1 MKVRTFHVASMH
13 EAIRSI
19 KETLGPDAVI
29 LSTKRVRSWDN
40 GFGLLGGSVL
50 EVMAAIEDDVAV
62 PDAAPILADAEH
74 VAPVSLSAPTVP
86 AEESRFQKTLQ
97 GAMEQRSDNAKFANH
112 PLLTAPRQAKTAGVA
127 SAPQSQAQTQH
138 QAQGTAFQSF
148 QRVYEDL
155 LAQGVEHATAEAC
168 LRELRETL
176 VEQGTSQRHSSLQL
190 LRTVLLDRVTTAG
203 PLLSTTGEQKIALF
217 VGPSGVGKT
226 STIAKLATHY
236 GIVEQRSVAL
246 ITMDTYRPAGVEH
259 LRLYAEV
266 LGVELSVAASCE
278 EAQEA
283 IDLAREAEL
292 ILIDTAGFN
301 PYEPIAAQRWRGLL
315 NRGLPMEVHLVLA
328 AATRV
333 PDLVV
338 STSQCVD
345 VPSLRLLFT
354 KLDETTGY
362 GGIFEA
368 THRTGIPLSYWGTGQ
383 RVPDDLVQAHVNR
396 LGDLL
401 LGGQV
406 RTPGGGTN
414 TAWDAQGTS
423 PVVPGNRSYAR

>member
-40 GFGLLGGSVL
+40 GFGLLGRSVL
-50 EVMAAIEDDVAV
+50 EVMAAIEDDAAV
-62 PDAAPILADAEH
+62 PAAAPMLDDVEH
-74 VAPVSLSAPTVP
+74 DGSGTVSAPAVS
-86 AEESRFQKTLQ
+86 AEESRFRQALQ
-97 GAMEQRSDNAKFANH
+97 GAMEHKSEKATCNH
-112 PLLTAPRQAKTAGVA
+112 HPPLASPRQA
-127 SAPQSQAQTQH
+127 QTSGTVTPAT
-138 QAQGTAFQSF
+138 AQGTAVQSF
-148 QRVYEDL
+148 QRVYEEL

-176 VEQGTSQRHSSLQL
+176 VEQGASQRHSSVQL

-203 PLLSTTGEQKIALF
+203 PLLSTAGEQKIALF

-226 STIAKLATHY
+226 STIAKLATHF

-246 ITMDTYRPAGVEH
+246 ITMDTYRPAAVEH

-266 LGVELSVAASCE
+266 LGVELAVTASCE
-278 EAQEA
+278 DAQAA
-283 IDLAREAEL
+283 IERAREAEL

-315 NRGLPMEVHLVLA
+315 NRGLPLEVHLVLA
-328 AATRV
+328 AGTRV

-362 GGIFEA
+362 GGIFET

-383 RVPDDLVQAHVNR
+383 RVPDDLVQAQVAR

-406 RTPGGGTN
+406 RTPGGGTK
-414 TAWDAQGTS
+414 TAWDSQASST
-423 PVVPGNRSYAR
+423 VAPGNKTFSR

>member
-1 MKVRTFHVASMH
+1 MKSSD
-13 EAIRSI
+13 AIRDSH
-19 KETLGPDAVI
+19 
-29 LSTKRVRSWDN
+29 ST
-40 GFGLLGGSVL
+40 
-50 EVMAAIEDDVAV
+50 
-62 PDAAPILADAEH
+62 
-74 VAPVSLSAPTVP
+74 T
-86 AEESRFQKTLQ
+86 
-97 GAMEQRSDNAKFANH
+97 
-112 PLLTAPRQAKTAGVA
+112 
-127 SAPQSQAQTQH
+127 
-138 QAQGTAFQSF
+138 FQSF

-176 VEQGTSQRHSSLQL
+176 VEQGTSQRNSSLQL

-203 PLLSTTGEQKIALF
+203 PLLSTAGEQKIALF

-246 ITMDTYRPAGVEH
+246 ITMDTYRPAAVEH

-266 LGVELSVAASCE
+266 LGIELAVAASCE
-278 EAQEA
+278 EARAA
-283 IDLAREAEL
+283 IAQAREAEL

-301 PYEPIAAQRWRGLL
+301 PYEPIAAQRWRGLV
-315 NRGLPMEVHLVLA
+315 NGALPMEVHLVMA
-328 AATRV
+328 AGTRV
-333 PDLVV
+333 PDIVV

-383 RVPDDLVQAHVNR
+383 RVPDDLVQAQVNR

-406 RTPGGGTN
+406 RTPGEQNGQPWIRQ
-414 TAWDAQGTS
+414 APPA
-423 PVVPGNRSYAR
+423 VVPASKTYTR

>member
-19 KETLGPDAVI
+19 KDTLGPDAVI

-40 GFGLLGGSVL
+40 GFGLLGGSML
-50 EVMAAIEDDVAV
+50 EVMAAIEDDAAV
-62 PDAAPILADAEH
+62 PEAAPLLGEDDHLAPAATQ
-74 VAPVSLSAPTVP
+74 APVVST
-86 AEESRFQKTLQ
+86 EESRFQRTLQ
-97 GAMEQRSDNAKFANH
+97 GAMDKREEKPKPATL
-112 PLLTAPRQAKTAGVA
+112 PTAGA
-127 SAPQSQAQTQH
+127 LREPQRTTKPVGAGPDSQST
-138 QAQGTAFQSF
+138 TFQSF

-176 VEQGTSQRHSSLQL
+176 VEQGTSQRNSSLQL

-203 PLLSTTGEQKIALF
+203 PLLSTAGEQKIALF

-246 ITMDTYRPAGVEH
+246 ITMDTYRPAAVEH

-266 LGVELSVAASCE
+266 LGIELSVAASCE
-278 EAQEA
+278 EARAA
-283 IDLAREAEL
+283 IEQAREAEL

-301 PYEPIAAQRWRGLL
+301 PYEPISAQRWRGLV
-315 NRGLPMEVHLVLA
+315 NGSRPMEVHLVLA
-328 AATRV
+328 AGTRV
-333 PDLVV
+333 PDIVV

-383 RVPDDLVQAHVNR
+383 RVPDDLVQAQVNR

-406 RTPGGGTN
+406 RTPGAGTN
-414 TAWDAQGTS
+414 HAWDRQAT
-423 PVVPGNRSYAR
+423 PAVVPGIKTFSR

>member
-1 MKVRTFHVASMH
+1 MKVRTFHVKSMQ

-19 KETLGPDAVI
+19 KDTLGPDAVI

-50 EVMAAIEDDVAV
+50 EVMAAIEDDAAV
-62 PDAAPILADAEH
+62 PAPAPLLASEEQSGTS
-74 VAPVSLSAPTVP
+74 VSRAPALP

-97 GAMEQRSDNAKFANH
+97 GAMETYVEKPPVSPRPV
-112 PLLTAPRQAKTAGVA
+112 PLITGDIRP
-127 SAPQSQAQTQH
+127 
-138 QAQGTAFQSF
+138 AQGRQQSRADCNGTAIQSF

-155 LAQGVEHATAEAC
+155 LSQGVEQVTAEGC
-168 LRELRETL
+168 LRELQETL
-176 VEQGTSQRHSSLQL
+176 VDPGSSQRSSSLQL
-190 LRTVLLDRVTTAG
+190 LRTVLLARIKTAG
-203 PLLSTTGEQKIALF
+203 PLLSAGGEQKIALF
-217 VGPSGVGKT
+217 IGPSGVGKT
-226 STIAKLATHY
+226 STIAKLATQY
-236 GIVEQRSVAL
+236 GIVEQRSIAL
-246 ITMDTYRPAGVEH
+246 ITMDTYRPAAVEH

-266 LGVELSVAASCE
+266 LGIELAAAGSCE
-278 EAQEA
+278 EARAA
-283 IDLAREAEL
+283 IDQAREAEL

-301 PYEPIAAQRWRGLL
+301 PYESIAAQRWRGLL
-315 NRGLPMEVHLVLA
+315 NGASPIEVHLVLA
-328 AATRV
+328 AGTRV

-338 STSQCVD
+338 SASQCVD

-368 THRTGIPLSYWGTGQ
+368 THRTGVPLSYWGTGQ
-383 RVPDDLVQAHVNR
+383 RVPDDLMQAQVDR

-406 RTPGGGTN
+406 KAPMLSANRS
-414 TAWDAQGTS
+414 WDRQREPAI
-423 PVVPGNRSYAR
+423 VPGITMHAK

>member
-40 GFGLLGGSVL
+40 GFGLLGGSML
-50 EVMAAIEDDVAV
+50 EVMAAIEDDAAV
-62 PDAAPILADAEH
+62 PESAPILGEDDRT
-74 VAPVSLSAPTVP
+74 APSATQAPALS
-86 AEESRFQKTLQ
+86 AEESRFQRTLQ
-97 GAMEQRSDNAKFANH
+97 GAMEKREE
-112 PLLTAPRQAKTAGVA
+112 LPRPSGRQT
-127 SAPQSQAQTQH
+127 SIAPQELPRPVKTSDGGRDSQT
-138 QAQGTAFQSF
+138 TTFQSF

-155 LAQGVEHATAEAC
+155 LAQGVEHTTAEAC

-176 VEQGTSQRHSSLQL
+176 VEQGASQRNSSLQL

-203 PLLSTTGEQKIALF
+203 PLLNTAGEQKIALF

-246 ITMDTYRPAGVEH
+246 ITMDTYRPAAVEH
-259 LRLYAEV
+259 LRLYADV
-266 LGVELSVAASCE
+266 LGIELAVARSCE
-278 EAQEA
+278 EARAA
-283 IDLAREAEL
+283 IEQAREAEL

-301 PYEPIAAQRWRGLL
+301 PYEPIAAQRWRGLV
-315 NRGLPMEVHLVLA
+315 NGTLPMEVHLVLA
-328 AATRV
+328 AGTRV
-333 PDLVV
+333 PDIVV

-383 RVPDDLVQAHVNR
+383 RVPDDLVQAQVNR

-406 RTPGGGTN
+406 RTPGESHGDSWIRQ
-414 TAWDAQGTS
+414 ASSA
-423 PVVPGNRSYAR
+423 VVPAVKTYSR

>member
-1 MKVRTFHVASMH
+1 MKVRTFHVKSMH

-19 KETLGPDAVI
+19 KDTLGPDAVI

-50 EVMAAIEDDVAV
+50 EVMAAIEDDAAV
-62 PDAAPILADAEH
+62 PEAAPLLGEDEQTRAA
-74 VAPVSLSAPTVP
+74 VTPAPMVP

-97 GAMEQRSDNAKFANH
+97 GAMETGKEQSRPAA
-112 PLLTAPRQAKTAGVA
+112 RQVPGPSRETRAT
-127 SAPQSQAQTQH
+127 SAATRH
-138 QAQGTAFQSF
+138 NGENQGATFQSF

-176 VEQGTSQRHSSLQL
+176 VEQGSAQRNSSLQL
-190 LRTVLLDRVTTAG
+190 LRTVLLDRVSTAG
-203 PLLSTTGEQKIALF
+203 PLLSAAGEQKIALF

-246 ITMDTYRPAGVEH
+246 ITMDTYRPAAVEH

-266 LGVELSVAASCE
+266 LGIELSVAASCE
-278 EAQEA
+278 EARAA
-283 IDLAREAEL
+283 IAQAREAEL
-292 ILIDTAGFN
+292 ILIDTTGFN
-301 PYEPIAAQRWRGLL
+301 PYEPITAQRWRGLL
-315 NRGLPMEVHLVLA
+315 NGAYPMEVHLVLA
-328 AATRV
+328 AGTRV

-345 VPSLRLLFT
+345 VPGLRLLFT
-354 KLDETTGY
+354 KLDETAGY

-383 RVPDDLVQAHVNR
+383 RVPDDLVQAQVDR

-406 RTPGGGTN
+406 RTPATGT
-414 TAWDAQGTS
+414 TPAWERETT
-423 PVVPGNRSYAR
+423 PTCVPGIKTYAR

>member
-19 KETLGPDAVI
+19 KDTLGPDAVI

-40 GFGLLGGSVL
+40 GFGLLGGSML
-50 EVMAAIEDDVAV
+50 EVMAAIEDDAAV
-62 PDAAPILADAEH
+62 PDSAPILGEDDRP
-74 VAPVSLSAPTVP
+74 APAAAQAPTVP

-97 GAMEQRSDNAKFANH
+97 GAIEKRDDKPRAVA
-112 PLLTAPRQAKTAGVA
+112 RQA
-127 SAPQSQAQTQH
+127 SCIPQELPRTVKSSDRNANRHTI
-138 QAQGTAFQSF
+138 TFQSF

-155 LAQGVEHATAEAC
+155 LAQGVEHATAEGC

-176 VEQGTSQRHSSLQL
+176 VEQGASQRNSSLQL

-203 PLLSTTGEQKIALF
+203 PLLSTAGEQKIALF

-226 STIAKLATHY
+226 SSIAKLATHY

-246 ITMDTYRPAGVEH
+246 ITMDTYRPAAVEH

-266 LGVELSVAASCE
+266 LGIELTVAASCE
-278 EAQEA
+278 EARAA
-283 IDLAREAEL
+283 IARAREAEL

-301 PYEPIAAQRWRGLL
+301 PYEPVAAQRWRGLV
-315 NRGLPMEVHLVLA
+315 NGALPMEVHLVLA
-328 AATRV
+328 AGTRV
-333 PDLVV
+333 PDIVV

-345 VPSLRLLFT
+345 MPSLRLLFT

-383 RVPDDLVQAHVNR
+383 RVPDDLVQAQVNR

-401 LGGQV
+401 LGGQIL
-406 RTPGGGTN
+406 TPGESHGQPWIRQATPAV
-414 TAWDAQGTS
+414 T
-423 PVVPGNRSYAR
+423 PGIKTYTR

>member
-40 GFGLLGGSVL
+40 GFGLLGGSML
-50 EVMAAIEDDVAV
+50 EVMAAIEDDAAV
-62 PDAAPILADAEH
+62 PESAPILGDDDRS
-74 VAPVSLSAPTVP
+74 APMIAPAPTVP

-97 GAMEQRSDNAKFANH
+97 GAIEKRDDQPRKTSGQPSFIPQELPRTMKSSDAIRDSH
-112 PLLTAPRQAKTAGVA
+112 STT
-127 SAPQSQAQTQH
+127 
-138 QAQGTAFQSF
+138 FQSF

-176 VEQGTSQRHSSLQL
+176 VEQGTSQRNSSLQL

-203 PLLSTTGEQKIALF
+203 PLLSTAGEQKIALF

-246 ITMDTYRPAGVEH
+246 ITMDTYRPAAVEH

-266 LGVELSVAASCE
+266 LGIELAVAASCE
-278 EAQEA
+278 EARAA
-283 IDLAREAEL
+283 IAQAREAEL

-301 PYEPIAAQRWRGLL
+301 PYEPIAAQRWRGLV
-315 NRGLPMEVHLVLA
+315 NGALPMEVHLVMA
-328 AATRV
+328 AGTRV
-333 PDLVV
+333 PDIVV

-383 RVPDDLVQAHVNR
+383 RVPDDLVQAQVNR

-406 RTPGGGTN
+406 RTPGEQNGQPWIRQ
-414 TAWDAQGTS
+414 APPA
-423 PVVPGNRSYAR
+423 VVPASNTYTR

>member
-40 GFGLLGGSVL
+40 GFGLLGGSML
-50 EVMAAIEDDVAV
+50 EVMAAIEDDAAV
-62 PDAAPILADAEH
+62 PEAAPLLDEEVRVTLSSAQ
-74 VAPVSLSAPTVP
+74 APAVS
-86 AEESRFQKTLQ
+86 AEESRFQRQLQ
-97 GAMEQRSDNAKFANH
+97 GALEKRQEPPPASG
-112 PLLTAPRQAKTAGVA
+112 RQA
-127 SAPQSQAQTQH
+127 SMPPQQPARAAKSDEGHRGGQAAT
-138 QAQGTAFQSF
+138 FQSF

-176 VEQGTSQRHSSLQL
+176 VEQGASQRSSSLQL

-203 PLLSTTGEQKIALF
+203 PLLTTAGEQKIALF

-226 STIAKLATHY
+226 SSIAKLATHY

-246 ITMDTYRPAGVEH
+246 ITMDTYRPAAVEH
-259 LRLYAEV
+259 LRLYADV
-266 LGVELSVAASCE
+266 LGIELAVAATCE
-278 EAQEA
+278 EARAA
-283 IDLAREAEL
+283 IEQAREAEL

-301 PYEPIAAQRWRGLL
+301 PYEPIAAQRWRGLA
-315 NRGLPMEVHLVLA
+315 NGALPMEVHLVLA
-328 AATRV
+328 AGTRV
-333 PDLVV
+333 PDIVV

-368 THRTGIPLSYWGTGQ
+368 THRTGVPLSYWGTGQ
-383 RVPDDLVQAHVNR
+383 RVPDDLVQAQVNR

-406 RTPGGGTN
+406 RTPGEGHGLPWLKQ
-414 TAWDAQGTS
+414 AAPAGS
-423 PVVPGNRSYAR
+423 PAIKTCSR

>member
-1 MKVRTFHVASMH
+1 MKVRTFHVATMH

-19 KETLGPDAVI
+19 KDTLGPDAVI

-40 GFGLLGGSVL
+40 GFGLLGGSML
-50 EVMAAIEDDVAV
+50 EVMAAIEDDAAV
-62 PDAAPILADAEH
+62 PESAPILGEEDRAVPAAAQ
-74 VAPVSLSAPTVP
+74 APAVS

-97 GAMEQRSDNAKFANH
+97 GAMDKNDETRRPSARQAAM
-112 PLLTAPRQAKTAGVA
+112 APRELPRTVTSSDGSKDNQAT
-127 SAPQSQAQTQH
+127 T
-138 QAQGTAFQSF
+138 FQSF

-176 VEQGTSQRHSSLQL
+176 VEQGASQRNSSLQL

-203 PLLSTTGEQKIALF
+203 PLLSTAGEQKIALF

-226 STIAKLATHY
+226 SSIAKLATHY

-246 ITMDTYRPAGVEH
+246 ITMDTYRPAAVEH

-266 LGVELSVAASCE
+266 LGIELVVAGSCE
-278 EAQEA
+278 ETRAA
-283 IDLAREAEL
+283 IKQAREAEL
-292 ILIDTAGFN
+292 ILIDTAGFS
-301 PYEPIAAQRWRGLL
+301 PYEPIAAQRWRGLV
-315 NRGLPMEVHLVLA
+315 NGALPLEVHLVLA
-328 AATRV
+328 AGTRV
-333 PDLVV
+333 PDIVV

-383 RVPDDLVQAHVNR
+383 RVPDDLVQAQVNR

-406 RTPGGGTN
+406 RTPGERTGHPWIRQATP
-414 TAWDAQGTS
+414 A
-423 PVVPGNRSYAR
+423 VVPAVKTYSR

>member
-40 GFGLLGGSVL
+40 GFGLLGRSVL
-50 EVMAAIEDDVAV
+50 EVMAAIEDDASV
-62 PDAAPILADAEH
+62 PDAAPLLDDADQAGPATNA
-74 VAPVSLSAPTVP
+74 APAVP

-97 GAMEQRSDNAKFANH
+97 GAMEQKPDRAKYSNH
-112 PLLTAPRQAKTAGVA
+112 PLLTPPRH
-127 SAPQSQAQTQH
+127 AQNPGMISPA
-138 QAQGTAFQSF
+138 QAQGSAVQSF

-176 VEQGTSQRHSSLQL
+176 VEQGASQRNSSLQL

-203 PLLSTTGEQKIALF
+203 PLLSTAGDQKIALF

-226 STIAKLATHY
+226 STIAKLATHF

-246 ITMDTYRPAGVEH
+246 ITMDTYRPAAVEH

-266 LGVELSVAASCE
+266 LGVELSVAASCDE
-278 EAQEA
+278 VQAA
-283 IDLAREAEL
+283 IDRAREAEL

-301 PYEPIAAQRWRGLL
+301 PYEPITAQRWRGLL

-328 AATRV
+328 AGTRV

-383 RVPDDLVQAHVNR
+383 RVPDDLVQAQVTR

-406 RTPGGGTN
+406 RTPGGGTK
-414 TAWDAQGTS
+414 TAWDSQPPST
-423 PVVPGNRSYAR
+423 VTPGNKTYSR

>member
-19 KETLGPDAVI
+19 KDTLGPDAVI

-40 GFGLLGGSVL
+40 GFGLLGGSML
-50 EVMAAIEDDVAV
+50 EVMAAIEDDAAV
-62 PDAAPILADAEH
+62 PESAPILGEDERSAAA
-74 VAPVSLSAPTVP
+74 VAQAPAVP

-97 GAMEQRSDNAKFANH
+97 GAIEKREDRPRPAS
-112 PLLTAPRQAKTAGVA
+112 RQASFVPQELSRTAKSSPVTKDG
-127 SAPQSQAQTQH
+127 
-138 QAQGTAFQSF
+138 QGTTFQSF

-176 VEQGTSQRHSSLQL
+176 VEQGTSQRNSSLQL
-190 LRTVLLDRVTTAG
+190 LRTVLLDRVSTAG
-203 PLLSTTGEQKIALF
+203 PLLSNAGEQKIAMF

-246 ITMDTYRPAGVEH
+246 ITMDRYRPAAVEH

-266 LGVELSVAASCE
+266 LGIELTVASSCE
-278 EAQEA
+278 DARAAIAQ
-283 IDLAREAEL
+283 AREAEL

-315 NRGLPMEVHLVLA
+315 NGALPMEVHLVLA
-328 AATRV
+328 AGTRV
-333 PDLVV
+333 PDIVV

-383 RVPDDLVQAHVNR
+383 RVPDDLVQAQVNR

-406 RTPGGGTN
+406 RTPGEQNGQPWIRQ
-414 TAWDAQGTS
+414 AA
-423 PVVPGNRSYAR
+423 PAVVPGIKTYTR

>member
-1 MKVRTFHVASMH
+1 MKVRTFHVKSMH

-19 KETLGPDAVI
+19 KDTLGPDAVI

-50 EVMAAIEDDVAV
+50 EVMAAIEDDDAV
-62 PDAAPILADAEH
+62 PAAAPLLGEEENPGTALSH
-74 VAPVSLSAPTVP
+74 APALP

-97 GAMEQRSDNAKFANH
+97 GAMET
-112 PLLTAPRQAKTAGVA
+112 TARPHLNKARDIRTTAEPARGKGNG
-127 SAPQSQAQTQH
+127 
-138 QAQGTAFQSF
+138 QGATFQSF

-155 LAQGVEHATAEAC
+155 LAQGVEHATAEGC
-168 LRELRETL
+168 LRELQATL
-176 VEQGTSQRHSSLQL
+176 VEPGSSLRNSSLQL
-190 LRTVLLDRVTTAG
+190 LRTVLLNRITTAG
-203 PLLSTTGEQKIALF
+203 PLLSTAGGQKIALF
-217 VGPSGVGKT
+217 VGPTGVGKT
-226 STIAKLATHY
+226 SSIAKLATHY
-236 GIVEQRSVAL
+236 GIVEQRTVAL
-246 ITMDTYRPAGVEH
+246 ITMDAYRPAAVEH

-266 LGVELSVAASCE
+266 LGIELSVAGSCE
-278 EAQEA
+278 EARAA
-283 IDLAREAEL
+283 IDAAREAEL

-315 NRGLPMEVHLVLA
+315 NGAYPMEVHLVLA
-328 AATRV
+328 AGTRV

-383 RVPDDLVQAHVNR
+383 RVPDDLVQAQVDR

-406 RTPGGGTN
+406 RTPVPASN
-414 TAWDAQGTS
+414 QAWDRQTAQS
-423 PVVPGNRSYAR
+423 VAPGIKALSR

>member
-1 MKVRTFHVASMH
+1 MKVRTFHVKSMH

-19 KETLGPDAVI
+19 KDTLGPDAVI

-40 GFGLLGGSVL
+40 GFGLLGGSAL
-50 EVMAAIEDDVAV
+50 EVMAAIEDDDAV
-62 PDAAPILADAEH
+62 PAAAPLLGEDDGLRTTESH
-74 VAPVSLSAPTVP
+74 PPSLP

-97 GAMEQRSDNAKFANH
+97 GAMETRSEGPNK
-112 PLLTAPRQAKTAGVA
+112 APRSSLTKPREIRTTTGPVRG
-127 SAPQSQAQTQH
+127 H
-138 QAQGTAFQSF
+138 GDGQGSPFQSF

-155 LAQGVEHATAEAC
+155 LAQGVEHATAEGC
-168 LRELRETL
+168 LRELQATL
-176 VEQGTSQRHSSLQL
+176 VEPGSSQRNSSLQL
-190 LRTVLLDRVTTAG
+190 LRTVLLNRITTAG
-203 PLLSTTGEQKIALF
+203 PLLSTAGEQKIALF

-246 ITMDTYRPAGVEH
+246 ITMDTYRPAAVEH
-259 LRLYAEV
+259 LRMYAEV
-266 LGVELSVAASCE
+266 LGIELSVAGSCE
-278 EAQEA
+278 EARAA
-283 IDLAREAEL
+283 IEEAREAEL

-301 PYEPIAAQRWRGLL
+301 PYEPIGTQRWRGLL
-315 NRGLPMEVHLVLA
+315 NGAYPLEVHLVLA
-328 AATRV
+328 AGTRV

-383 RVPDDLVQAHVNR
+383 RVPDDLVQAQVDR

-406 RTPGGGTN
+406 RTPVLGSN
-414 TAWDAQGTS
+414 SAWERQATHTF
-423 PVVPGNRSYAR
+423 VPGIKAQSR

>member
-19 KETLGPDAVI
+19 KDTLGPDAVI

-40 GFGLLGGSVL
+40 GFGLLGGSML
-50 EVMAAIEDDVAV
+50 EVMAAIEDDAAV
-62 PDAAPILADAEH
+62 PESAPILGEDERSAAA
-74 VAPVSLSAPTVP
+74 VAQAPAVP

-97 GAMEQRSDNAKFANH
+97 GAIEKREDQPRPAS
-112 PLLTAPRQAKTAGVA
+112 RQASFVPQELSRTAKSSPVTKDG
-127 SAPQSQAQTQH
+127 
-138 QAQGTAFQSF
+138 QGTTFQSF

-176 VEQGTSQRHSSLQL
+176 VEQGTSQRNSSLQL
-190 LRTVLLDRVTTAG
+190 LRTVLLDRVSTAG
-203 PLLSTTGEQKIALF
+203 PLLSNAGEQKIAMF

-246 ITMDTYRPAGVEH
+246 ITMDTYRPAAVEH

-266 LGVELSVAASCE
+266 LGIELAVASSCE
-278 EAQEA
+278 DARAAIAQ
-283 IDLAREAEL
+283 AREAEL

-315 NRGLPMEVHLVLA
+315 NGALPLEVHLVLA
-328 AATRV
+328 AGTRV
-333 PDLVV
+333 PDIVV

-383 RVPDDLVQAHVNR
+383 RVPDDLVQAQVNR

-406 RTPGGGTN
+406 RTPGEQNGQPWIRQ
-414 TAWDAQGTS
+414 AA
-423 PVVPGNRSYAR
+423 PAVVPGIKTYTR

>member
-29 LSTKRVRSWDN
+29 LSTKRIRSWDN

-50 EVMAAIEDDVAV
+50 EVMAAIEDDAAI
-62 PDAAPILADAEH
+62 PDAAPILADTDE
-74 VAPVSLSAPTVP
+74 APSAKIPSPSMLT
-86 AEESRFQKTLQ
+86 EDSRFHRALQ
-97 GAMEQRSDNAKFANH
+97 GAMEPKPEKPAFTNH
-112 PLLTAPRQAKTAGVA
+112 PLLTPSRPVRTPAHAAAAVTSSKG
-127 SAPQSQAQTQH
+127 
-138 QAQGTAFQSF
+138 QGTAFQSF

-176 VEQGTSQRHSSLQL
+176 VEQGASQRPSSLQL

-203 PLLSTTGEQKIALF
+203 PLLRTAGEQKIALF

-246 ITMDTYRPAGVEH
+246 ITMDTYRPAAVEH

-278 EAQEA
+278 EAQAA
-283 IDLAREAEL
+283 IERAREAEL

-328 AATRV
+328 AGTRV

-362 GGIFEA
+362 GGIFET

-383 RVPDDLVQAHVNR
+383 RVPDDLVPAQVNR

-406 RTPGGGTN
+406 RTPGSGIKA
-414 TAWDAQGTS
+414 AWESQTTS
-423 PVVPGNRSYAR
+423 TVAPGNTTYSR

>member
-40 GFGLLGGSVL
+40 GFGLLGGSML
-50 EVMAAIEDDVAV
+50 EVMAAIEDDAAV
-62 PDAAPILADAEH
+62 PEAAPLLDEEVCTTASSAQ
-74 VAPVSLSAPTVP
+74 VPAVS
-86 AEESRFQKTLQ
+86 AEESRFQRQLQ
-97 GAMEQRSDNAKFANH
+97 GALEKR
-112 PLLTAPRQAKTAGVA
+112 PEPPRTAGRQASTVPQQPARAVNADDGSK
-127 SAPQSQAQTQH
+127 SAQAT
-138 QAQGTAFQSF
+138 TFQSF

-176 VEQGTSQRHSSLQL
+176 IEQGASKRGSSLQL

-203 PLLSTTGEQKIALF
+203 PLLTAAGEQKIALF

-226 STIAKLATHY
+226 SSIAKLATHY

-246 ITMDTYRPAGVEH
+246 ITMDTYRPAAVEH
-259 LRLYAEV
+259 LRLYADV
-266 LGVELSVAASCE
+266 LGIELAVAATCE
-278 EAQEA
+278 EARAA
-283 IDLAREAEL
+283 IEEAREAEL

-301 PYEPIAAQRWRGLL
+301 PYEPIAAQRWRGLV
-315 NRGLPMEVHLVLA
+315 NGALPMEVHLVLA
-328 AATRV
+328 AGTRV
-333 PDLVV
+333 PDIVV

-368 THRTGIPLSYWGTGQ
+368 THRTGVPLSYWGTGQ
-383 RVPDDLVQAHVNR
+383 RVPDDLVQAQVNR

-406 RTPGGGTN
+406 RMPGDGHGLPWLKQAAPAGAPAIKTC
-414 TAWDAQGTS
+414 S
-423 PVVPGNRSYAR
+423 R

>member
-1 MKVRTFHVASMH
+1 
-13 EAIRSI
+13 
-19 KETLGPDAVI
+19 
-29 LSTKRVRSWDN
+29 
-40 GFGLLGGSVL
+40 
-50 EVMAAIEDDVAV
+50 
-62 PDAAPILADAEH
+62 
-74 VAPVSLSAPTVP
+74 
-86 AEESRFQKTLQ
+86 
-97 GAMEQRSDNAKFANH
+97 MEQKPDRANYTNH
-112 PLLTAPRQAKTAGVA
+112 PLLTPPRH
-127 SAPQSQAQTQH
+127 AQNPGAMSPT
-138 QAQGTAFQSF
+138 QAQGTAVQSF

-203 PLLSTTGEQKIALF
+203 PLLSTAGEQKIALF

-226 STIAKLATHY
+226 STIAKLATHF

-246 ITMDTYRPAGVEH
+246 ITMDTYRPAAVEH
-259 LRLYAEV
+259 LRLYADV
-266 LGVELSVAASCE
+266 LGVELSVAASCD
-278 EAQEA
+278 EAQAA
-283 IDLAREAEL
+283 IDRAREAEL
-292 ILIDTAGFN
+292 ILIDTAGCN
-301 PYEPIAAQRWRGLL
+301 PYEPITAQRWRGLL

-328 AATRV
+328 AGTRV

-383 RVPDDLVQAHVNR
+383 RVPDDLMQAQVTR

-406 RTPGGGTN
+406 RTPGGGTK
-414 TAWDAQGTS
+414 TAWETQAPSTLT
-423 PVVPGNRSYAR
+423 PGNKTYSR

>member
-1 MKVRTFHVASMH
+1 MKARTFHVASMH

-19 KETLGPDAVI
+19 KDTLGPDAVI

-40 GFGLLGGSVL
+40 GFGLLGGSML
-50 EVMAAIEDDVAV
+50 EVMAAIEDDAAV
-62 PDAAPILADAEH
+62 PESAPILGEDERSAAA
-74 VAPVSLSAPTVP
+74 VAQAPAVP

-97 GAMEQRSDNAKFANH
+97 GAIEKREDQPRPAS
-112 PLLTAPRQAKTAGVA
+112 RQASFVPQELSRTAKSSPVTKDG
-127 SAPQSQAQTQH
+127 
-138 QAQGTAFQSF
+138 QGTTFQSF

-176 VEQGTSQRHSSLQL
+176 VEQGTSQRNSSLQL
-190 LRTVLLDRVTTAG
+190 LRTVLLDRVSTAG
-203 PLLSTTGEQKIALF
+203 PLLSNAGEQKIAMF

-246 ITMDTYRPAGVEH
+246 ITMDTYRPAAVEH

-266 LGVELSVAASCE
+266 LGIELAVASSCE
-278 EAQEA
+278 DARAAIAQ
-283 IDLAREAEL
+283 AREAEL

-315 NRGLPMEVHLVLA
+315 NGALPMEVHLVLA
-328 AATRV
+328 AGTRV
-333 PDLVV
+333 PDIVV

-383 RVPDDLVQAHVNR
+383 RVPDDLVQAQVNR

-406 RTPGGGTN
+406 RTPGEQNGQPWIRQ
-414 TAWDAQGTS
+414 AA
-423 PVVPGNRSYAR
+423 PAVVPGIKTYTR